1 MADDGHFFSL
11 KGGGGG
17 GGGANLWG
25 GGGGGGGGQI
35 YGGCWKFY
43 DPIMPM
49 EGSHMHFPV
58 I

>member
-11 KGGGGG
+11 K
-17 GGGANLWG
+17 